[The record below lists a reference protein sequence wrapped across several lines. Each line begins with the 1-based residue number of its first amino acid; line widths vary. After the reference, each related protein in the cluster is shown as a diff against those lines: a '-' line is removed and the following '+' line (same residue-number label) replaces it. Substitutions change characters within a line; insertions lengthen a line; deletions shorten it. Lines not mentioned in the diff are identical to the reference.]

1 VVLPQES
8 KCRPPDG
15 EKEVL
20 KEISQVDRDF
30 GFLIGKLPLEDIE
43 AEAAYLHFLN
53 NKKTS
58 VIMRCLNKIDIY
70 LVDPYRFGSVSLIGE
85 LHGILLEA
93 TK

>member
-1 VVLPQES
+1 MLS
-8 KCRPPDG
+8 
-15 EKEVL
+15 EVR
-20 KEISQVDRDF
+20 QVDRDF
-30 GFLIGKLPLEDIE
+30 GYMVGVLPLEDIE
-43 AEAAYLHFLN
+43 GVVSEMHRSLN
-53 NKKTS
+53 LKTS

>member
-1 VVLPQES
+1 MLS
-8 KCRPPDG
+8 
-15 EKEVL
+15 EVR
-20 KEISQVDRDF
+20 QVDRDF
-30 GFLIGKLPLEDIE
+30 GVMVGVLPVEDIE
-43 AEAAYLHFLN
+43 GVVSEMHSSL